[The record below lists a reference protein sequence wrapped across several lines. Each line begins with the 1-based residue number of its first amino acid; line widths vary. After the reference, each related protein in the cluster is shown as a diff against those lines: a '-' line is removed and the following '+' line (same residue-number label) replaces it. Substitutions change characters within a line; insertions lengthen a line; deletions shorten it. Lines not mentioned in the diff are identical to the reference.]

1 MFPDRVIQA
10 GTHSVSAEKG
20 GVMLFRLFRKFKNVF
35 GLFNGYFIE
44 VKALYALEFDA
55 VCCVSFVGEIDTTK
69 AFELINENFKT
80 GIVTVYQHSYFDH
93 SERKMFFNNTI
104 FVLANK
110 IMIELG
116 NNWCQVLHPPEQQ
129 EWADDLINQLSAF
142 RIVNNEPA
150 IGFAR
155 QSVAN

>member
-1 MFPDRVIQA
+1 M
-10 GTHSVSAEKG
+10 
-20 GVMLFRLFRKFKNVF
+20 
-35 GLFNGYFIE
+35 
-44 VKALYALEFDA
+44 
-55 VCCVSFVGEIDTTK
+55 
-69 AFELINENFKT
+69 INENFKT

-116 NNWCQVLHPPEQQ
+116 NNWCQVLHTPEQQ
-129 EWADDLINQLSAF
+129 EWANDLISQLSAF
-142 RIVNNEPA
+142 RNVNNEPA